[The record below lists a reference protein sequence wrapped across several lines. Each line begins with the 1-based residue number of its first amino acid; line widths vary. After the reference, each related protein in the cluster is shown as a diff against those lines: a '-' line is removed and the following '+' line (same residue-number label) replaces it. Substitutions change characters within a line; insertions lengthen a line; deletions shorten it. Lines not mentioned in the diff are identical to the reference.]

1 MRFSDVRLYEK
12 WIRKLENGKTKEVI
26 DELKTLTEIR
36 KRRKEE
42 NKKYKLI
49 SGR

>member
-12 WIRKLENGKTKEVI
+12 WIRKLKEGKTKEVI
-26 DELKTLTEIR
+26 DELKTLAEIR

-42 NKKYKLI
+42 NKKYKLK
-49 SGR
+49 SGK

>member
-26 DELKTLTEIR
+26 DELKTLAEIR
-36 KRRKEE
+36 KREKRKT
-42 NKKYKLI
+42 KSTK
-49 SGR
+49 